1 MDRGVASFLLGSKN
15 MGCRLQELF
24 SENSIVLEAMDA
36 ATPPPKKRQREQDG
50 VTPPFVKRRKG
61 SRLPQQS
68 LPPLSQP
75 ILRLFAVFNEMARH
89 LLDSSV
95 IPGRGRC
102 QDGNR
107 RCGDRDPWRVAVV
120 GNRRPRRGLSEAV
133 FLIWGLR
140 GFGFSGA
147 SWGG

>member
-89 LLDSSV
+89 LLERALSSQDEGDARTAIDDAETV
-95 IPGRGRC
+95 ILGEWPWSETE
-102 QDGNR
+102 
-107 RCGDRDPWRVAVV
+107 DPD
-120 GNRRPRRGLSEAV
+120 EA
-133 FLIWGLR
+133 
-140 GFGFSGA
+140 
-147 SWGG
+147 